1 MKQYLSL
8 RTNDSG
14 AQVTFIICTHG
25 MCRMA
30 LTCEAAGQAH
40 VHFTVNAGNKAV
52 NFQIIDAQS
61 ELVCLIL
68 FHKIEF
74 LECERLL
81 ILGFRHYP
89 RLQSYFCV
97 RYNLRPTNAFT
108 DKGSPST

>member
-1 MKQYLSL
+1 MITAAKGAAPLTGTAPERRTGCGL
-8 RTNDSG
+8 RTNDSS
-14 AQVTFIICTHG
+14 AQVAFVICG
-25 MCRMA
+25 QCMRRMA
-30 LTCEAAGQAH
+30 LTCQAAGQAH
-40 VHFTVNAGNKAV
+40 IHFTVNAGYKAV

-89 RLQSYFCV
+89 RLQSYF
-97 RYNLRPTNAFT
+97 
-108 DKGSPST
+108 

>member
-8 RTNDSG
+8 GTNNSC
-14 AQVTFIICTHG
+14 AQVTFIVCAQG
-25 MCRMA
+25 MRRMA
-30 LTCEAAGQAH
+30 LTCKTTGQAH

-89 RLQSYFCV
+89 RLQSYLRVIAGPCV
-97 RYNLRPTNAFT
+97 KPC
-108 DKGSPST
+108 G